1 MSKTILYKELE
12 ALPVGIYRIQIQEGY
27 DLHYL
32 GAPDASMVD
41 DLAAQAQV
49 CITDRDVGVRD
60 IFVTKDTPVKK
71 ETAPYA
77 VQVWL
82 LDSFRS
88 HHFEWMWCE
97 GDKMYMLVV
106 LPTAE
111 GDKA

>member
-1 MSKTILYKELE
+1 MSKTILYKELK
-12 ALPVGIYRIQIQEGY
+12 ALSVGIYRIQVQEGY

-32 GAPDASMVD
+32 GDPNFSIVD

-49 CITDRDVGVRD
+49 CITDGDVGVRD
-60 IFVTKDTPVKK
+60 IFVTKDTPV
-71 ETAPYA
+71 EEEARLYA
-77 VQVWL
+77 ANRWL
-82 LDSFRS
+82 LDTRHS
-88 HHFEWMWCE
+88 HHFKWMWCE